1 MPLGREVGLSGSN
14 IVLGWVKVT
23 LTHIGLS
30 LVWSGISWV
39 KLHCEML
46 THLHLYQD
54 WYV

>member
-23 LTHIGLS
+23 LTHSRLS

-39 KLHCEML
+39 KLHC
-46 THLHLYQD
+46 
-54 WYV
+54 